1 MTQRKS
7 SAGGSGKKPESDIE
21 KEKRAKEREKA
32 AKRRA
37 KERER
42 QERDAERYRKAAE
55 AARKRAADERAKQA
69 ALEND
74 PVYQEKKRKEAERL
88 KERGK
93 REMERQRKRSERR
106 SAAAARS
113 KAKIDERDA
122 VESLCR
128 ALGVEPDGRDDW
140 VADFARCLKAIAR
153 GIEAEREGDF
163 VYTGEELLAELVL
176 DWRCFADKGT
186 SFEDWL
192 GSDPSSIRPAALYRV
207 DSMLN
212 YTRI

>member
-1 MTQRKS
+1 MR
-7 SAGGSGKKPESDIE
+7 E
-21 KEKRAKEREKA
+21 ER
-32 AKRRA
+32 
-37 KERER
+37 R
-42 QERDAERYRKAAE
+42 QEMKKTESAKI
-55 AARKRAADERAKQA
+55 DERAKSKTANAIGKATGDA
-69 ALEND
+69 ADSIMAGL
-74 PVYQEKKRKEAERL
+74 AS
-88 KERGK
+88 G
-93 REMERQRKRSERR
+93 
-106 SAAAARS
+106 
-113 KAKIDERDA
+113 AKIDERDA